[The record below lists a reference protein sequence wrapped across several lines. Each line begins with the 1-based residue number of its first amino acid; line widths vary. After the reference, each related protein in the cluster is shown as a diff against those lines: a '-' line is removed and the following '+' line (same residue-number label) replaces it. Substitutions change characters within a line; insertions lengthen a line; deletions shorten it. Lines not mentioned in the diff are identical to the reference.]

1 MTVGP
6 HKYTQ
11 AKFHINLCHVSV
23 FTYTGMQMNTS
34 VRQILLNVLIKS
46 DNTGWCSLQSAG
58 DKWWWT
64 WSGLIEAEFI
74 TNLIIA
80 VILHQLIIKAKGWI
94 FVCLGLNG
102 RIVCVCQRAVLWQT
116 VPPSVDMRNNT
127 VLCVCVCACTQSL
140 WGEGASVFQR
150 HWLAASL
157 PPEGKWGSLL
167 LWICFI
173 LCSLRISCLEAYK
186 SGFHDEAN

>member
-127 VLCVCVCACTQSL
+127 VLCVCVCVHAEPLRWRSISFSKALT
-140 WGEGASVFQR
+140 
-150 HWLAASL
+150 
-157 PPEGKWGSLL
+157 GSK
-167 LWICFI
+167 FT
-173 LCSLRISCLEAYK
+173 SRR
-186 SGFHDEAN
+186 